1 MIVTKIES
9 VTKTRFKVYVDEQ
22 FAFVLY
28 KGELSRYRIVA
39 EKEIEEEIFQKLK
52 KEVVLKRAKLRALH
66 LLNDMDRTEA
76 QLRTKL
82 KQGLY
87 TEDIEE
93 IFQKLK
99 KEVVLKRA
107 KLRALHLLNDMDRT
121 EAQLRTK
128 LKQGLYTEDIIE
140 QTIEYVKS
148 FGYIGDASYARRYI
162 ESRRQMKSKK
172 EIYAE
177 LCKKGVARDEIDSA
191 MEECY
196 EDLDETMAIQELL
209 RKKRFEPKNAT
220 DTEKQKMYG
229 YLARKGFSY
238 DKIRQVIQVSDW
250 NA

>member
-1 MIVTKIES
+1 MKVTKIES
-9 VTKTRFKVYVDEQ
+9 VTKTKFKVYVEEQ

-28 KGELSRYRIVA
+28 KSELSRYRIVTD
-39 EKEIEEEIFQKLK
+39 EEITEDTFQKIK
-52 KEVVLKRAKLRALH
+52 KEV
-66 LLNDMDRTEA
+66 
-76 QLRTKL
+76 
-82 KQGLY
+82 
-87 TEDIEE
+87 I
-93 IFQKLK
+93 
-99 KEVVLKRA
+99 LKRA

-162 ESRRQMKSKK
+162 QSRQKNKSKK
-172 EIYAE
+172 EIYVE
-177 LCKKGVARDEIDSA
+177 LCKKGVAKEEIDSA

-196 EDLDETMAIQELL
+196 ENHGEEEAIRTLL
-209 RKKRFEPKNAT
+209 RKKKYNPEQAT
-220 DTEKQKMYG
+220 EAEAQKIYG

-238 DKIRQVIQVSDW
+238 DQIRQVIQVSDW

>member
-1 MIVTKIES
+1 MIVTKIEP
-9 VTKTRFKVYVDEQ
+9 VTKTKFKVYVEEQ

-28 KGELSRYRIVA
+28 KSELSRYRIVA
-39 EKEIEEEIFQKLK
+39 DGELTEDAFQK
-52 KEVVLKRAKLRALH
+52 
-66 LLNDMDRTEA
+66 
-76 QLRTKL
+76 
-82 KQGLY
+82 
-87 TEDIEE
+87 I
-93 IFQKLK
+93 K

-162 ESRRQMKSKK
+162 QSKQRNKSKK

-177 LCKKGVARDEIDSA
+177 LCKKGISKDEIDSA

-196 EDLDETMAIQELL
+196 EEQREEETIRTLL
-209 RKKRFEPKNAT
+209 RKKNYNLEQAT
-220 DTEKQKMYG
+220 DVEKQKIYG
-229 YLARKGFSY
+229 YLARKGFTY
-238 DKIRQVIQVSDW
+238 EQIRQVIQVSDW

>member
-1 MIVTKIES
+1 MKVTKIES
-9 VTKTRFKVYVDEQ
+9 VTKTKFKVYVEEQ

-28 KGELSRYRIVA
+28 KSELSRYRIVTD
-39 EKEIEEEIFQKLK
+39 EEITEDTFQKIK
-52 KEVVLKRAKLRALH
+52 KEV
-66 LLNDMDRTEA
+66 
-76 QLRTKL
+76 
-82 KQGLY
+82 
-87 TEDIEE
+87 I
-93 IFQKLK
+93 
-99 KEVVLKRA
+99 LKRA

-162 ESRRQMKSKK
+162 QSRQKNKSKK
-172 EIYAE
+172 EIYME
-177 LCKKGVARDEIDSA
+177 LCKKGVAKEEIDSA

-196 EDLDETMAIQELL
+196 ENHGEEEAIRTLL
-209 RKKRFEPKNAT
+209 RKKKYNPEQAT
-220 DTEKQKMYG
+220 EAETQKIYG

-238 DKIRQVIQVSDW
+238 DQIRQVIQVSDW

>member
-1 MIVTKIES
+1 MVVTKIEP

-28 KGELSRYRIVA
+28 KGELSRYRVVA
-39 EKEIEEEIFQKLK
+39 EQEIEEEVFQKIK

-66 LLNDMDRTEA
+66 LLNDMDRTES
-76 QLRTKL
+76 
-82 KQGLY
+82 
-87 TEDIEE
+87 
-93 IFQKLK
+93 
-99 KEVVLKRA
+99 
-107 KLRALHLLNDMDRT
+107 
-121 EAQLRTK
+121 QLRTK

-140 QTIEYVKS
+140 LTMAYVKS

-162 ESRRQMKSKK
+162 ESRQRTKSRK

-177 LCKKGVARDEIDSA
+177 LCKKGVARDEIDAA

-196 EDLDETMAIQELL
+196 ETTDETMAIKALL
-209 RKKRFEPKNAT
+209 RKKRFEPESAS
-220 DTEKQKMYG
+220 DAEKQKIYG

>member
-1 MIVTKIES
+1 MKVTKIES
-9 VTKTRFKVYVDEQ
+9 VTKTKFKVYVEEQ

-28 KGELSRYRIVA
+28 KSELSRYRIVTD
-39 EKEIEEEIFQKLK
+39 EEITEDTFQKIK
-52 KEVVLKRAKLRALH
+52 KEV
-66 LLNDMDRTEA
+66 
-76 QLRTKL
+76 
-82 KQGLY
+82 
-87 TEDIEE
+87 I
-93 IFQKLK
+93 
-99 KEVVLKRA
+99 LKRA

-162 ESRRQMKSKK
+162 QSRQKNKSKK

-177 LCKKGVARDEIDSA
+177 LCKKGVTKEDIDSA

-196 EDLDETMAIQELL
+196 EDQGEEEAIRTLL
-209 RKKRFEPKNAT
+209 RKKKYNPEQAT
-220 DTEKQKMYG
+220 DAEKQKIYG

-238 DKIRQVIQVSDW
+238 DQIRQVIQVSDW

>member
-1 MIVTKIES
+1 MIVTKIEP
-9 VTKTRFKVYVDEQ
+9 VTKTKLKVYVEEQ

-28 KGELSRYRIVA
+28 KSELSRYRIVA
-39 EKEIEEEIFQKLK
+39 DGELTEDAFQK
-52 KEVVLKRAKLRALH
+52 
-66 LLNDMDRTEA
+66 
-76 QLRTKL
+76 
-82 KQGLY
+82 
-87 TEDIEE
+87 I
-93 IFQKLK
+93 K

-162 ESRRQMKSKK
+162 QSKQRNKSKK

-177 LCKKGVARDEIDSA
+177 LCKKGISKDEIDSA

-196 EDLDETMAIQELL
+196 EEQREEETIRTLL
-209 RKKRFEPKNAT
+209 RKKNYNPEQAT
-220 DTEKQKMYG
+220 DVEKQKIYG
-229 YLARKGFSY
+229 YLARKGFTY
-238 DKIRQVIQVSDW
+238 EQIRQVIQVSDW

>member
-1 MIVTKIES
+1 MKVTKIES
-9 VTKTRFKVYVDEQ
+9 VTKTKFKVYVDDQ

-39 EKEIEEEIFQKLK
+39 EQEITREIFQKI
-52 KEVVLKRAKLRALH
+52 KEEVILKRAKLRALH
-66 LLNDMDRTEA
+66 LLNDMDRTES

-87 TEDIEE
+87 PEDI
-93 IFQKLK
+93 
-99 KEVVLKRA
+99 V
-107 KLRALHLLNDMDRT
+107 
-121 EAQLRTK
+121 
-128 LKQGLYTEDIIE
+128 E
-140 QTIEYVKS
+140 QAIAYLKS

-162 ESRRQMKSKK
+162 TSRQKSKSKK

-177 LCKKGVARDEIDSA
+177 LCRKGVARDEIDAA

-196 EDLDETMAIQELL
+196 EDIDETAAIKEIL
-209 RKKRFEPKNAT
+209 RKKRFDIQKAT
-220 DTEKQKMYG
+220 DLEKQKLYG

-238 DKIRQVIQVSDW
+238 DGIRQVIQVSDW

>member
-1 MIVTKIES
+1 MKVTKIES
-9 VTKTRFKVYVDEQ
+9 VTKTKFKVYVEEQ

-28 KGELSRYRIVA
+28 KSELSRYRIVTD
-39 EKEIEEEIFQKLK
+39 EEITEDTFQKIK
-52 KEVVLKRAKLRALH
+52 KEV
-66 LLNDMDRTEA
+66 
-76 QLRTKL
+76 
-82 KQGLY
+82 
-87 TEDIEE
+87 I
-93 IFQKLK
+93 
-99 KEVVLKRA
+99 LKRA

-162 ESRRQMKSKK
+162 QSRQKNKSKK
-172 EIYAE
+172 EIYME
-177 LCKKGVARDEIDSA
+177 LCKKGVAKEEIDSA

-196 EDLDETMAIQELL
+196 ENHGEEEAIRTLL
-209 RKKRFEPKNAT
+209 RKKKYNPEQAT
-220 DTEKQKMYG
+220 EAKTQKIYG

-238 DKIRQVIQVSDW
+238 DQIRQVIQVSDW

>member
-1 MIVTKIES
+1 MIVTKIEP
-9 VTKTRFKVYVDEQ
+9 VTKTKFKVYVEEQ

-28 KGELSRYRIVA
+28 KSELSRYRIVA
-39 EKEIEEEIFQKLK
+39 DGELTEDAFQK
-52 KEVVLKRAKLRALH
+52 
-66 LLNDMDRTEA
+66 
-76 QLRTKL
+76 
-82 KQGLY
+82 
-87 TEDIEE
+87 I
-93 IFQKLK
+93 K

-162 ESRRQMKSKK
+162 QSKQRNKSKK

-177 LCKKGVARDEIDSA
+177 LCKKGISKDEIDSA

-196 EDLDETMAIQELL
+196 EEQREEETIRTLL
-209 RKKRFEPKNAT
+209 RKKNYNPEQAT
-220 DTEKQKMYG
+220 DVEKQKIYG
-229 YLARKGFSY
+229 YLARKGFAY
-238 DKIRQVIQVSDW
+238 EQIRQVIQVSDW

>member
-1 MIVTKIES
+1 MKVTKIES
-9 VTKTRFKVYVDEQ
+9 VTKTKFKVYVEEQ

-28 KGELSRYRIVA
+28 KSELSRYRIVTD
-39 EKEIEEEIFQKLK
+39 EEITEDTFQKIK
-52 KEVVLKRAKLRALH
+52 KEV
-66 LLNDMDRTEA
+66 
-76 QLRTKL
+76 
-82 KQGLY
+82 
-87 TEDIEE
+87 I
-93 IFQKLK
+93 
-99 KEVVLKRA
+99 LKRA

-162 ESRRQMKSKK
+162 QSRQKNKSKK
-172 EIYAE
+172 EIYVE
-177 LCKKGVARDEIDSA
+177 LCKKGVAREEIDSA

-196 EDLDETMAIQELL
+196 ENHGEEEAIRTLL
-209 RKKRFEPKNAT
+209 RKKKYNPEQAT
-220 DTEKQKMYG
+220 EAETQKIYG

-238 DKIRQVIQVSDW
+238 DQIRQVIQVSDW

>member
-1 MIVTKIES
+1 MKVTMIES
-9 VTKTRFKVYVDEQ
+9 VTKTKSKVYVDDQ

-39 EKEIEEEIFQKLK
+39 EQEITREIFQKI
-52 KEVVLKRAKLRALH
+52 KEEVILKRAKLRALH
-66 LLNDMDRTEA
+66 LLNDMDRTES

-87 TEDIEE
+87 PEDI
-93 IFQKLK
+93 
-99 KEVVLKRA
+99 V
-107 KLRALHLLNDMDRT
+107 
-121 EAQLRTK
+121 
-128 LKQGLYTEDIIE
+128 E
-140 QTIEYVKS
+140 QAIAYVKS

-162 ESRRQMKSKK
+162 TSRQKRKSKK

-177 LCKKGVARDEIDSA
+177 LCRKGVARDEIDAA

-196 EDLDETMAIQELL
+196 EDIDETAAIKEIL
-209 RKKRFEPKNAT
+209 RKKRFDIQKAT
-220 DTEKQKMYG
+220 DLEKQKLYG

-238 DKIRQVIQVSDW
+238 DGIRQVIQVSDW

>member
-1 MIVTKIES
+1 MKVTKIES
-9 VTKTRFKVYVDEQ
+9 VTKTKFKVYVEEQ

-28 KGELSRYRIVA
+28 KSELSRYRIVTD
-39 EKEIEEEIFQKLK
+39 EEITEDTFQKIK
-52 KEVVLKRAKLRALH
+52 KEV
-66 LLNDMDRTEA
+66 
-76 QLRTKL
+76 
-82 KQGLY
+82 
-87 TEDIEE
+87 I
-93 IFQKLK
+93 
-99 KEVVLKRA
+99 LKRA

-140 QTIEYVKS
+140 QTIEYVRS

-162 ESRRQMKSKK
+162 QSRQKNKSKK

-177 LCKKGVARDEIDSA
+177 LCKKGVTKEEIDSA

-196 EDLDETMAIQELL
+196 EDQGEEEAIRTLL
-209 RKKRFEPKNAT
+209 RKKKYNPEQAT
-220 DTEKQKMYG
+220 DAEKQKIYG

-238 DKIRQVIQVSDW
+238 DQIRQVIQVSDW

>member
-1 MIVTKIES
+1 MKVTKIES
-9 VTKTRFKVYVDEQ
+9 VTKTKFKVYVEEQ

-28 KGELSRYRIVA
+28 KSELSRYRIVTD
-39 EKEIEEEIFQKLK
+39 EEITEDTFQKIK
-52 KEVVLKRAKLRALH
+52 KEV
-66 LLNDMDRTEA
+66 
-76 QLRTKL
+76 
-82 KQGLY
+82 
-87 TEDIEE
+87 I
-93 IFQKLK
+93 
-99 KEVVLKRA
+99 LKRA

-162 ESRRQMKSKK
+162 QSRQKNKSKK
-172 EIYAE
+172 GIYVE
-177 LCKKGVARDEIDSA
+177 LCKKGVAKEEIDSA

-196 EDLDETMAIQELL
+196 ENHGEEEAIRTLL
-209 RKKRFEPKNAT
+209 RKKKYNPEQAT
-220 DTEKQKMYG
+220 EAETQKIYG

-238 DKIRQVIQVSDW
+238 DQIRQVIQVSDW

>member
-1 MIVTKIES
+1 MKVTKIES
-9 VTKTRFKVYVDEQ
+9 VTKTKFKVYVEEQ

-28 KGELSRYRIVA
+28 KSELSRYRIVTD
-39 EKEIEEEIFQKLK
+39 EEITEDIFQKIK
-52 KEVVLKRAKLRALH
+52 KEV
-66 LLNDMDRTEA
+66 
-76 QLRTKL
+76 
-82 KQGLY
+82 
-87 TEDIEE
+87 I
-93 IFQKLK
+93 
-99 KEVVLKRA
+99 LKRA

-162 ESRRQMKSKK
+162 QSRQKNKSKK
-172 EIYAE
+172 EIYVE
-177 LCKKGVARDEIDSA
+177 LCKKGVAKEEIDSA

-196 EDLDETMAIQELL
+196 ENHGEEEAIRTLL
-209 RKKRFEPKNAT
+209 RKKKYNPEQAT
-220 DTEKQKMYG
+220 EAETQKIYG

-238 DKIRQVIQVSDW
+238 DQIRQVIQVSDW

>member
-1 MIVTKIES
+1 MKVTKIES
-9 VTKTRFKVYVDEQ
+9 VTKTKFKVYVEEQ

-28 KGELSRYRIVA
+28 KSELSRYRIVTD
-39 EKEIEEEIFQKLK
+39 EEITEDTFQKIK
-52 KEVVLKRAKLRALH
+52 KEV
-66 LLNDMDRTEA
+66 
-76 QLRTKL
+76 
-82 KQGLY
+82 
-87 TEDIEE
+87 I
-93 IFQKLK
+93 
-99 KEVVLKRA
+99 LKRA

-162 ESRRQMKSKK
+162 QSRQKNKSKK
-172 EIYAE
+172 EIYVE
-177 LCKKGVARDEIDSA
+177 LCKKGVAKEEIDSA

-196 EDLDETMAIQELL
+196 ENHGEEEAIRTLL
-209 RKKRFEPKNAT
+209 RKKKYNPEQAT
-220 DTEKQKMYG
+220 EAETQKIYG

-238 DKIRQVIQVSDW
+238 DQIRQVIQVSDW

>member
-39 EKEIEEEIFQKLK
+39 EKEIE
-52 KEVVLKRAKLRALH
+52 
-66 LLNDMDRTEA
+66 
-76 QLRTKL
+76 
-82 KQGLY
+82 
-87 TEDIEE
+87 EE